1 MHWSGRRKYVG
12 PPSVDVEIVALNG
25 WGSPSAAV
33 VKRHVNYSKMLNEK
47 TGNLSK
53 LAILTQTV
61 DQQLID
67 SPDLKFTHM
76 RRMFPSFLN
85 SLNFLLYA
93 SISKYKIFSFPD
105 PFLYSSFYSLFPS
118 KTFFQVQC
126 HGDFGDKDWKRSNLK
141 NFILSRMAKIS
152 LSRASQVRCVG
163 KTQARKIIEAY
174 KINPAKVIVAPI
186 PTVDM
191 AILPRWVKPTIPEVV
206 FLGRLHPERDL
217 DAWASVAKEI
227 YIRRSDVTFLIIGE
241 GQERKRFANLLSN
254 IPKQNINFVG
264 KLDNLEALSRVA
276 KSSVLLSTA
285 PLESYGMALVEGAKL
300 GIPIVS
306 RPTAGAL
313 DLSESYD
320 SIFLGT
326 TVEENTDLVLN
337 ALKIEKIGV
346 IAPSNYLATEIEATE
361 VIVKAWIKLL

>member
-1 MHWSGRRKYVG
+1 MLWSREGKYG
-12 PPSVDVEIVALNG
+12 CPPLFDVEIVALNS
-25 WGSPSAAV
+25 WGSPSIIV
-33 VKRHVNYSKMLNEK
+33 VKRHINYSNILYKK
-47 TGNLSK
+47 TGKLSK
-53 LAILTQTV
+53 LTILTQKV
-61 DQQLID
+61 NQQL
-67 SPDLKFTHM
+67 PDFRDLNFSHM
-76 RRMFPSFLN
+76 RKLFPSFLD

-105 PFLYSSFYSLFPS
+105 PFLYSTLYSFLPN
-118 KTFFQVQC
+118 KTSFQVQC
-126 HGDFGDKDWKRSNLK
+126 HGDFGDKDWKRSNVK
-141 NFILSRMAKIS
+141 NFILSNMAKIS
-152 LSRASQVRCVG
+152 LRRASQVRCVG

-174 KINPAKVIVAPI
+174 KISPSKVIVAPI

-206 FLGRLHPERDL
+206 FLGRLHPERNL
-217 DAWASVAKEI
+217 DVWASVANEI
-227 YIRRSDVTFLIIGE
+227 YIRRNDVNFLIIGD
-241 GQERKRFANLLSN
+241 GPERKRFANLLSF

-276 KSSVLLSTA
+276 KSSVLLATA
-285 PLESYGMALVEGAKL
+285 PMESYGMALVEGAKI

-326 TVEENTDLVLN
+326 TVKENTDLVLN
-337 ALKIEKIGV
+337 ALKIEKVGV
-346 IAPSNYLATEIEATE
+346 ISHSSYLETEIEATE
-361 VIVKAWIKLL
+361 KIVEAWLKLI